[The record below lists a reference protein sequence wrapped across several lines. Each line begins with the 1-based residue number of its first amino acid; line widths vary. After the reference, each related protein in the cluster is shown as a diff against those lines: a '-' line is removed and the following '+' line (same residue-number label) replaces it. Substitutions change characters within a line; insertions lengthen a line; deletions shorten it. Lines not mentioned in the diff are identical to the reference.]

1 MKKLINQRDK
11 KLELLHELGS
21 HILMGSASETYR
33 TCGNP
38 GCRCHSTGPK
48 HGPHM
53 YVSYKGEE
61 GRTTG
66 YYVPVA
72 WHETVRDGLAAWKEV
87 QATIKEIAQLNK
99 AIMDAQREQEKK
111 IRKGKPKGK

>member
-1 MKKLINQRDK
+1 MATLQQRRDK
-11 KLELLHELGS
+11 AIRRLLDLAPQM
-21 HILMGSASETYR
+21 LFGSASETYR

-53 YVSYKGEE
+53 YVNYKGEH

-72 WHETVRDGLAAWKEV
+72 LHERVRDGLAAWREFQSLAKEL
-87 QATIKEIAQLNK
+87 AGLNK
-99 AIMDAQREQEKK
+99 EAIDAERPKK
-111 IRKGKPKGK
+111 TSKKPSRRRA

>member
-1 MKKLINQRDK
+1 MTALSQKRDK
-11 KLELLHELGS
+11 KLGQLLELASRMLL
-21 HILMGSASETYR
+21 GSASETYR
-33 TCGNP
+33 TCGNA

-53 YVSYKGEE
+53 YVNYKDEN

-72 WHETVRDGLAAWKEV
+72 LHKRVRDGLDAWREFHELAKD
-87 QATIKEIAQLNK
+87 IAHMNK
-99 AIMDAQREQEKK
+99 AIIDVEREKTKK
-111 IRKGKPKGK
+111 KRKKRKT

>member
-1 MKKLINQRDK
+1 MRSLTKQRDK
-11 KLELLHELGS
+11 KLERLRELGPEM
-21 HILMGSASETYR
+21 LFGSASETYR

-38 GCRCHSTGPK
+38 NCRCNTKGEK

-53 YVSYKGEE
+53 YVNYKGDD

-72 WHETVRDGLAAWKEV
+72 LQERVRDGLAAWREFQALAKEV
-87 QATIKEIAQLNK
+87 AQLNK
-99 AIMDAQREQEKK
+99 AIIDAERAREKK
-111 IRKGKPKGK
+111 PTKRK